1 MAGILYLAVIN
12 QFLNQEHDIE
22 QNFKSL
28 IASNSSEVR
37 RIPLPVNLSDKRVKG
52 DLRKLHSLEDGEVRL
67 NNISEMSEREVEQ
80 MMPGLMFCADSTI
93 SEHFRMLKI
102 YLTKALDH
110 SVETRKHR
118 TFLVSMFEK
127 A

>member
-12 QFLNQEHDIE
+12 QFLNQEHDIK
-22 QNFKSL
+22 QTFKNL

-37 RIPLPVNLSDKRVKG
+37 RIPLPVNLSDKRVKS

-67 NNISEMSEREVEQ
+67 NNISEMSQKEVEQ
-80 MMPGLMFCADSTI
+80 MMHGLMFCADSTV
-93 SEHFRMLKI
+93 SEHFRMLNI
-102 YLTKALDH
+102 YLIKALDH
-110 SVETRKHR
+110 SVETRRHR